1 MKRIL
6 FLLLLFLCKFMGVHS
21 QESRD
26 TIVIKSV
33 EDALEMAREH
43 NVERAIYDYQQEK
56 AKKEHQLSK
65 SYLLPTITGNFSA
78 QNNLKLATTPI
89 PGELVGQPGEL
100 VNVQFGQDYNYNTG
114 LTATQT
120 VFDWQSNMQS
130 KIAKVGVQVAQVE
143 SELFDEKLKEQVAL
157 YYYTALISK
166 KAVEINKKDRSVAD
180 SIQELTYQKFN
191 KGLLD
196 RLSLNQAVI
205 NLNNIEQNVWSNQR
219 MLEQALTQLSILLGT
234 NATIVLE
241 GQELMQFDFPVA
253 GKLSPDKNIEL
264 YDQQAEQSRLNLRQ
278 QQATYLP
285 KLTFVAYF
293 GQQQFQNDF
302 TFSLDGNAWTDYS
315 YLGLNLSFPLFT
327 GLANRNRTKIAKIEH
342 AIAQKRLEDEKR
354 QSALRDALLLKEY
367 DLSLYA
373 SSSAYDNFMRYRN
386 NASLSLQ
393 KYEQGIISLDA
404 YFKVFEDYLRS
415 ENNYL
420 SALTNVYSYYST
432 LLSRKNDSEL

>member
-6 FLLLLFLCKFMGVHS
+6 FLLLLFLCQFMGVHS

-43 NVERAIYDYQQEK
+43 NVERAIYDYQQER

-100 VNVQFGQDYNYNTG
+100 VNVQFGQDYNYNAG

-130 KIAKVGVQVAQVE
+130 KIAKVGVQVTQVE

-166 KAVEINKKDRSVAD
+166 KAVEINIKDRSLAD
-180 SIQELTYQKFN
+180 SIQELTYLKFN

-196 RLSLNQAVI
+196 RSSLNQAVI

-219 MLEQALTQLSILLGT
+219 MLEQSLTQLSILLGT
-234 NATIVLE
+234 NATLALE
-241 GQELMQFDFPVA
+241 DQDLMEFGFPVVEE
-253 GKLSPDKNIEL
+253 LSPDKNIEL
-264 YDQQAEQSRLNLRQ
+264 YDRQAEQSRLNVRQ
-278 QQATYLP
+278 QQAAYLP

-327 GLANRNRTKIAKIEH
+327 GLANSNRTKIAKIEH
-342 AIAQKRLEDEKR
+342 TIAQKRLEDEKR

-367 DLSLYA
+367 DLSLHA
-373 SSSAYDNFMRYRN
+373 SSSAHDNFMRYQN
-386 NASLSLQ
+386 NAALSLQ
-393 KYEQGIISLDA
+393 KYEQGIISLDV
-404 YFKVFEDYLRS
+404 YFKVFEDYLRA
-415 ENNYL
+415 ENSYL
-420 SALTNVYSYYST
+420 NALTNVYSYYST